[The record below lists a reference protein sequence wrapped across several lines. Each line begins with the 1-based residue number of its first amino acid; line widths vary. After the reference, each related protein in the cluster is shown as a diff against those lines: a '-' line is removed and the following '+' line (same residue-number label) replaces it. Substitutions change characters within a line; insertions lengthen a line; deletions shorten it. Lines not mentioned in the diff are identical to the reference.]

1 MSGFKIKPISDISP
15 NSLKQTQTQ
24 DKFVYSLS
32 LLSTCIQC
40 QVHNSFLYCRF
51 EETIVELRSFF
62 RGGNIHKLTWRCEKT
77 RYIAQVFPTMFRKKI
92 FSLAS
97 SCSSYLLCLSNQLF
111 WWSPV
116 TYNKWRWLWRE
127 IQTYYEVAIMYVHIP
142 STFQTWQVLLHI
154 CQWN

>member
-1 MSGFKIKPISDISP
+1 MSGLKKSISDISP
-15 NSLKQTQTQ
+15 NSLKQTQAQ

-32 LLSTCIQC
+32 LLSACIQC

-51 EETIVELRSFF
+51 DEKIVELRSFF
-62 RGGNIHKLTWRCEKT
+62 SRVEIIHKLTWKCEKT

-127 IQTYYEVAIMYVHIP
+127 IQTYYELAIMYTHIP

>member
-1 MSGFKIKPISDISP
+1 MSGLKKSISDISP

-51 EETIVELRSFF
+51 DEKIVELRSFF

-97 SCSSYLLCLSNQLF
+97 SCIIPHCIEVPIYSVCLINFSDEVL
-111 WWSPV
+111 SPIINDDD
-116 TYNKWRWLWRE
+116 YGGKFKPIMRW
-127 IQTYYEVAIMYVHIP
+127 P
-142 STFQTWQVLLHI
+142 
-154 CQWN
+154 